1 MPWYFTAIKY
11 VHVLSAIVAVGFN
24 FTYAIWLARAQRDP
38 SHLNF
43 ALRSVKFLDDRVA
56 NPAYILLL
64 ISGLSMVFIA
74 HYSLTTFWIAGAL
87 ALFVILAVVGFSLYT
102 PTLSRQIRTLASHGM
117 DSAEYQALSARGTAV
132 GIALAV
138 IVLSILGL
146 MIFKPTF

>member
-38 SHLNF
+38 SHLDF
-43 ALRSVKFLDDRVA
+43 ALRGVKFLDDYVA

-74 HYSLTTFWIAGAL
+74 QYPLTTFWIAGAL
-87 ALFVILAVVGFSLYT
+87 ALFVILAVLGYVLYT
-102 PTLSRQIRTLASHGM
+102 PTLSRQIRTLASHGA

-132 GIALAV
+132 GITLAV